1 MSIAIANSPRAKDT
15 EKLGRKLPWQNDF
28 VLNVTMIVMLIY
40 FFLPLFWLVVSATKT
55 NSQLFS
61 SFGLWFA
68 SSVNIIENLKMVF
81 AQDNGVFLRWMGNTA
96 MYAGVSAVGATALA
110 ASAGYALSRLE
121 FTGRKIYFAVVI
133 GTIMVPTTA
142 LAIPSYLVMSRLGLV
157 NGPLAIIVPS
167 LVSPIGLYLM
177 TVFARDAIP
186 VSVLEAARIDG
197 ASEYRIFLQ
206 IAVPLLGPGLVT
218 VFLLTLVAT
227 WNNYF
232 LPLIMLSD
240 PKWYPIT
247 LGLASWNSQAAAG
260 NASQALFS
268 VVITGALVSI
278 VPLVIAFV
286 TLQRYWQSGVAMG
299 AVKE

>member
-1 MSIAIANSPRAKDT
+1 MASTSRAPASGRTGSRRRRSAGGVAANIPM
-15 EKLGRKLPWQNDF
+15 
-28 VLNVTMIVMLIY
+28 VLLLCY

-68 SSVNIIENLKMVF
+68 HGFSLPANLRAVF
-81 AQDNGVFLRWMGNTA
+81 TQDDGVFLRWLLNTVL
-96 MYAGVSAVGATALA
+96 YAGVSAVGATVLA
-110 ASAGYALSRLE
+110 ACAGYAISRLE
-121 FTGRKIYFAVVI
+121 FTGRRVYFAVVM

-142 LAIPSYLVMSRLGLV
+142 LTIPTYLVMSKVGLI
-157 NGPLAIIVPS
+157 NTPLAVILPS
-167 LVSPIGLYLM
+167 VISPLGLYLM
-177 TVFARDAIP
+177 TVFTRDAIP
-186 VSVLEAARIDG
+186 VSLLEAARIDG
-197 ASEYRIFLQ
+197 ASEYRIFLR
-206 IAVPLLGPGLVT
+206 IAAPQLGPGLVT

-247 LGLASWNSQAAAG
+247 LGLASWNTQAAAG
-260 NASQALFS
+260 NATQALFS

-278 VPLVIAFV
+278 IPLIVAFV
-286 TLQRYWQSGVAMG
+286 LLQRYWQSGVTLG
-299 AVKE
+299 AVKD

>member
-1 MSIAIANSPRAKDT
+1 LSIAAADSPRSKSA
-15 EKLGRKLPWQNDF
+15 EKPGRTLPWQNDF
-28 VLNVTMIVMLIY
+28 ALNVTMIVMLIY

-68 SSVNIIENLKMVF
+68 NSFNIVDNLKMVF

-96 MYAGVSAVGATALA
+96 MYAGVSAAGATALA
-110 ASAGYALSRLE
+110 ASAGYAVSRLE
-121 FTGRKIYFAVVI
+121 FTGRKVYFAVII

-157 NGPLAIIVPS
+157 NGPLAIILPS

-278 VPLVIAFV
+278 IPLVIAFV
-286 TLQRYWQSGVAMG
+286 VLQRYWQSGVAMG

>member
-1 MSIAIANSPRAKDT
+1 MSAAADSPGAKSAAKHRHT
-15 EKLGRKLPWQNDF
+15 LPWQNDA
-28 VLNVTMIVMLIY
+28 VINVTMVVMLIY
-40 FFLPLFWLVVSATKT
+40 FFMPLFWLVVSATKT

-96 MYAGVSAVGATALA
+96 MYAGVSAAGATALA

-121 FTGRKIYFAVVI
+121 FTGRKVYFAVVI

-268 VVITGALVSI
+268 IVITGALVSI
-278 VPLVIAFV
+278 VPLVIAFI

>member
-1 MSIAIANSPRAKDT
+1 LSIATPDASHAKG
-15 EKLGRKLPWQNDF
+15 KAKHRRRRPWQNDF
-28 VLNVTMIVMLIY
+28 ALNVTMIAMLFY

-68 SSVNIIENLKMVF
+68 NSLNIVENLKMVF

-96 MYAGVSAVGATALA
+96 LYAGVSAVGATALA
-110 ASAGYALSRLE
+110 ASAGYAVSRLE
-121 FTGRKIYFAVVI
+121 FTGRRVYFAVII

-142 LAIPSYLVMSRLGLV
+142 LAIPTYLVMSRLGLV
-157 NGPLAIIVPS
+157 NGPLAIILPS

-177 TVFARDAIP
+177 TVFAREAIP
-186 VSVLEAARIDG
+186 ASLLEAARIDG
-197 ASEYRIFLQ
+197 ASEYRIFVQ
-206 IAVPLLGPGLVT
+206 IAIPLLGPGLVT

-278 VPLVIAFV
+278 IPLVIAFV
-286 TLQRYWQSGVAMG
+286 VLQRYWQRGVAIG
-299 AVKE
+299 AVKG